1 MFKKLKKRNIL
12 SPADGEVIQLKN
24 VPDPVFAEKMLGDG
38 FAVIPSD
45 NCVYAPVGGKVID
58 VADTLH
64 AYCITTDD
72 GLDILVHVGI
82 DTVKLGGKGFTPS
95 VKGGDAVNAGD
106 LLCTFEKELLK
117 QNGCH
122 THIPVI
128 VTNSEELKSLD
139 VNVGRKQKGDIAAI
153 YNK

>member
-12 SPADGEVIQLKN
+12 SPADGDVVPLKN
-24 VPDPVFAEKMLGDG
+24 VPDPVFSEKMLGDG

-45 NCVYAPVGGKVID
+45 NHVYAPVGGKVID
-58 VADTLH
+58 AADTLH
-64 AYCITTDD
+64 AYCITSDD
-72 GLDILVHVGI
+72 GTDILVHVGI
-82 DTVKLGGKGFTPS
+82 DTVKLGGKGFS
-95 VKGGDAVNAGD
+95 AAVKSGDTVNAGE
-106 LLCTFEKELLK
+106 LLCTFDFDELK
-117 QNGCH
+117 KNGCH

-139 VNVGRKQKGDIAAI
+139 IDTGSKRKGDVAAV